1 MAKFIGRLAD
11 IGIAREGTRGTAEGS
26 ADFWLP
32 KISLTLDDGIE
43 QSIDESSLGVI
54 EDSPDAKVVAKFAE
68 GEIEGN
74 VYDRSFG
81 LILLSA
87 LGAVSTSGPSQ
98 TTVYTHA
105 FTVGQSAQHPA
116 MTLFLDD
123 PNQDYTYELAMLTQ
137 LDLDMQL
144 GQHARFTA
152 AFRSKVGET
161 ATLSPSY
168 SAENV
173 FLPQHASVK
182 IASAVA
188 GLTAASAL
196 DVRSIQL
203 TITKNVEDDRKLG
216 SLDPAD
222 ILNKQISVEGTIELV
237 FNANTFKTEMLADTA
252 QAMRIRLS
260 NTDVTIGSSLN
271 PQITIDL
278 AKVKFGE
285 FSKTYGSNDIVTAS
299 VSFKAFYS
307 LGDTSM
313 IAVELINTQASYA
326 A

>member
-11 IGIAREGTRGTAEGS
+11 IGIAREGTRGTGESS

-32 KISLTLDDGIE
+32 KMSLTLDDGIE

-54 EDSPDAKVVAKFAE
+54 EDSPDAVVVGRFAE

-87 LGAVSTSGPSQ
+87 LGAVSTSGPAETS
-98 TTVYTHA
+98 VYTHT

-123 PNQDYTYELAMLTQ
+123 PNQDYTYELAMLNQ
-137 LDLDMQL
+137 LDLDVQL
-144 GQHARFTA
+144 GQHARYTA

-168 SAENV
+168 TVENV
-173 FLPQHASVK
+173 FLPQHASVR

-188 GLTAASAL
+188 GLGAATPL
-196 DVRSIQL
+196 EVRSVQL
-203 TITKNVEDDRKLG
+203 TVAKNIEDDRVLG
-216 SLDPAD
+216 SLDATD

-237 FNANTFKTEMLADTA
+237 FNNNTFKTEMLADTA
-252 QAMRIRLS
+252 QAMRIRLT
-260 NTDVTIGSSLN
+260 NTNVLIGTTLR

-278 AKVKFGE
+278 ARVKFGE

-307 LGDTSM
+307 LAATSM
-313 IAVELINTQASYA
+313 IAVELVNTQANYSA
-326 A
+326 